1 VRCTQVIIARRI
13 EDTNVTPL
21 AFICVHYSWHTAYA
35 FNVSF
40 FFSSE
45 LIRTGILHMCEST
58 AAAVAAARSRAA
70 IALFAMNDD
79 IWPRARR
86 RPPSQASAAAD
97 DDDEEELPCSCC
109 SLSWWS

>member
-1 VRCTQVIIARRI
+1 MRCTQVIIARRI
-13 EDTNVTPL
+13 EDTIVTPFI
-21 AFICVHYSWHTAYA
+21 FICVHYSRHMAYA

-86 RPPSQASAAAD
+86 RLPSHASAAAD
-97 DDDEEELPCSCC
+97 DGDDDEEEELPCSCC
-109 SLSWWS
+109 W